1 VSALPQ
7 PLPHGVEFIPAPPY
21 LARTGLLAW
30 VEFTYGGIRLHA
42 VELRR
47 TKRGAYALSW
57 PRLAMEGG
65 ATRCAVRPISDESR
79 RELEAP
85 IIEAAR
91 KIGLLP

>member
-1 VSALPQ
+1 MSAPLPQ
-7 PLPHGVEFIPAPPY
+7 GIEFFPAPTY

-30 VEFTYGGIRLHA
+30 VQFTYGGIRLHA

-57 PRLAMEGG
+57 PRLAREGG
-65 ATRCAVRPISDESR
+65 ATRCAVHPISDESR

-91 KIGLLP
+91 RKGLLS

>member
-1 VSALPQ
+1 MSSSPPVSRI
-7 PLPHGVEFIPAPPY
+7 EFFPAPTY
-21 LARTGLLAW
+21 LVRTGLLAW
-30 VEFTYGGIRLHA
+30 VQFTYGGIRLHA

-65 ATRCAVRPISDESR
+65 ESRCAVRPISDESR

-91 KIGLLP
+91 RKGLLP